1 MNAALPA
8 GIKLNSETIY
18 IGHDELN
25 HSLDQL
31 DGDEYT
37 LAAAI
42 LYQSEIK
49 HRDVEILL
57 SKKRVYPVIK
67 ALLNKG
73 LIEIKEVLKSIYKPK
88 KEKIVVPL
96 FENTN
101 ESLGPILEQVKMPE
115 SRVRLSFSLC
125 RSFMHG
131 RWSGLKISKSVSR
144 PLRLPL
150 KDFWIKVWFPSNIGK
165 FRHGDDSEVDFANIV
180 LSPEQER
187 AFNEI
192 KLIW

>member
-57 SKKRVYPVIK
+57 NKKRVYPVIK

-88 KEKIVVPL
+88 RRKSLFLCLKIPMKVL
-96 FENTN
+96 DR
-101 ESLGPILEQVKMPE
+101 SLNRSKMPE
-115 SRVRLSFSLC
+115 SRVRLSFS
-125 RSFMHG
+125 
-131 RWSGLKISKSVSR
+131 
-144 PLRLPL
+144 
-150 KDFWIKVWFPSNIGK
+150 
-165 FRHGDDSEVDFANIV
+165 
-180 LSPEQER
+180 
-187 AFNEI
+187 
-192 KLIW
+192 